1 MTLDRRCDSDNP
13 AVPGEVVKIPGCFL
27 PVAVTRIVF
36 SCGARSVRGCRAR
49 VFLNFALASVTPL
62 R

>member
-1 MTLDRRCDSDNP
+1 MTLERRCDSDKP
-13 AVPGEVVKIPGCFL
+13 AVFSFHFSRRIL

-49 VFLNFALASVTPL
+49 VFLTLCLPV
-62 R
+62 